1 MAAGPLKE
9 TFHWKSD
16 ASLWLSE
23 EFDDT
28 FLVFFRP
35 SGETHFLNFLSFGVL
50 SKCSEQPHSKE
61 KLASALRDLFDLSET
76 ELPESLIATVIE
88 QLDETGLLTPVV
100 QS

>member
-1 MAAGPLKE
+1 MAAGPLKD
-9 TFHWKSD
+9 TFLWKSD

-50 SKCSEQPHSKE
+50 SKCAEQPHNKQQLTIS
-61 KLASALRDLFDLSET
+61 LRGLFDLSEK

-88 QLDETGLLTPVV
+88 QLDETGLLMPVV
-100 QS
+100 KS